1 MRTPP
6 ALALLCLVVAGCLR
20 PPVELDRY
28 RGLVATHFDGVPDR
42 AEVCAIVT
50 NRGDAPVGWV
60 RLRLRSWSRL
70 GEEPGAWTTHWIW
83 RGHLA
88 PAASAVIALPN
99 PPVAE
104 EIALEVRASGVGARV
119 APGRAALATSE
130 CSDDA
135 LQRMARADGT
145 GRTASGIE
153 LRAAL
158 RRGDADAIVVAET
171 RPDATRR

>member
-6 ALALLCLVVAGCLR
+6 ALVPLSLLVLGCLH
-20 PPVELDRY
+20 PTVEIDRY

-50 NRGDAPVGWV
+50 NHGDEPVDWV

-70 GEEPGAWTTHWIW
+70 GDEPGAWTSHWVW

-88 PAASAVIALPN
+88 PASSVVLALPD

-104 EIALEVRASGVGARV
+104 EIALDVRGSGAGERV
-119 APGRAALATSE
+119 PPGRAATRAAE
-130 CSDDA
+130 CSDSA
-135 LQRMARADGT
+135 LERLAAQADR

-158 RRGDADAIVVAET
+158 RRGDADAVVVAQSAADPSV
-171 RPDATRR
+171 R

>member
-6 ALALLCLVVAGCLR
+6 ALALLSLFVLGCLG
-20 PPVELDRY
+20 PSVEIDRY

-50 NRGDAPVGWV
+50 NRGDAPIDWV

-70 GEEPGAWTTHWIW
+70 GEEPAAWTTHWVW
-83 RGHLA
+83 RGRLA
-88 PAASAVIALPN
+88 PAESAAIALPN

-104 EIALEVRASGVGARV
+104 EIALDVRENGAGERVPRGRV
-119 APGRAALATSE
+119 ASLAAE
-130 CSDDA
+130 CSEEA
-135 LQRMARADGT
+135 LRRLAQSGGA

-158 RRGDADAIVVAET
+158 RRGDAEAVVVAQSE
-171 RPDATRR
+171 R